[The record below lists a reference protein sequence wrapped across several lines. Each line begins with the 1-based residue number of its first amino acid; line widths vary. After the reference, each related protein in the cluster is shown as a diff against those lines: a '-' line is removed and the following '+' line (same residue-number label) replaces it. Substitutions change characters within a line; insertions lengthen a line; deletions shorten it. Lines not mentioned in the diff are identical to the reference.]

1 MTGEHDGL
9 AAGAGGI
16 QGNEFL
22 EAVIAVCVLAAGADD
37 EVQLCERET
46 IGSAILTDPALHG
59 LSIDMAQELLE
70 HYAARLESGAPRARA
85 DLSEKVLRMEGDPKR
100 ARTLMRVAYRI
111 MSADHTIQDKEK
123 AEFTRLC
130 RLLDLDPES
139 VWRDSMAAIN
149 QAQDL
154 GIL

>member
-1 MTGEHDGL
+1 MTGERDGL
-9 AAGAGGI
+9 AAGAGGA

-46 IGSAILTDPALHG
+46 IGSAILTDPALDN
-59 LSIDMAQELLE
+59 LNVTLAQELLE
-70 HYAARLESGAPRARA
+70 HYVARLESGAPRARA
-85 DLSEKVLRMEGDPKR
+85 DLSEKVLRMERDPKR
-100 ARTLMRVAYRI
+100 VRTLMRLAYRI
-111 MSADHTIQDKEK
+111 MSADHTIREKEK
-123 AEFTRLC
+123 AEFARLC

-139 VWRDSMAAIN
+139 VWRDSEAAII